1 MFKKLIQEYKA
12 FKAYQQKQKEELIFD
27 KNLNCELK
35 DIKQAIKKY
44 HALNSESTIV
54 FGFITLKDTK
64 EVCEDCG
71 ENHCQDVDFDKS
83 SIGAVGHVYDLRF
96 LLNNIRD
103 LCEDDL
109 DEEGFV
115 SNI

>member
-12 FKAYQQKQKEELIFD
+12 FKKYQQKQKELLLD

-54 FGFITLKDTK
+54 FGFITLKDI
-64 EVCEDCG
+64 CEDCG
-71 ENHCQDVDFDKS
+71 ENHCQEVNYDKS
-83 SIGAVGHVYDLRF
+83 SLGAIGHIYDLRF
-96 LLNNIRD
+96 LLNSIRD
-103 LCEDDL
+103 LCEDDV

-115 SNI
+115 RNI